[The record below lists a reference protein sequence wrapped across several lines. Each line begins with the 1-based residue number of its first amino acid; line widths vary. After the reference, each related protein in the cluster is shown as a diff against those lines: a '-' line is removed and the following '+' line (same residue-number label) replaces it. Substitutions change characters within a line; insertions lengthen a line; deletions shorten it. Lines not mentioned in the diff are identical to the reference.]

1 MSKAFFRY
9 LRGEI
14 NGWWLTR
21 LHNTLN
27 VATEEIKD
35 FLVWFRNMRFR
46 NGSIDDKSLYGLG
59 NFAGV
64 FYPRL
69 SLADTMSSI
78 RMSDSHIKEGEEV
91 SESGLFDLET
101 ESFGFPDFTGDI
113 NSLATED
120 KRSSLVGDE
129 AVQGY
134 ISSLETDVID
144 DMGSVRPEKVLPS
157 PPQGGEAYSE
167 FYGNQFLFLSEGEQT
182 FVDLIPALYIELFK
196 AMQWVRYNG
205 VSVASLAKII
215 ALICPSGLVK
225 IRSITVS
232 TDGRYLNVEY
242 VYDDEVPV
250 GLKQQRM
257 SLLEYIMGIKF
268 PQVKLTEYQE

>member
-35 FLVWFRNMRFR
+35 FLVRFRNMQFR

-59 NFAGV
+59 NFAGI

-69 SLADTMSSI
+69 AVSDTMSSI
-78 RMSDSHIKEGEEV
+78 RMTDSHIKEGEEV

-101 ESFGFPDFTGDI
+101 ETFGFPDFAGDI
-113 NSLATED
+113 NNLATED
-120 KRSSLVGDE
+120 NRSSLVGDE

-182 FVDLIPALYIELFK
+182 YVDLIPSLYIELFK
-196 AMQWVRYNG
+196 AVQWVRYNG
-205 VSVASLAKII
+205 VSVASLARII
-215 ALICPSGLVK
+215 ALICPAGLVT
-225 IRSITVS
+225 IQGITVNA
-232 TDGRYLNVEY
+232 DGRHLNVTY
-242 VYDDEVPV
+242 VYDEDAPTN
-250 GLKQQRM
+250 LKQQRL
-257 SLLEYIMGIKF
+257 SLLEYIIGMKF
-268 PQVKLTEYQE
+268 PQVELTEYQE